1 VCGCVQRW
9 IASNA
14 DSRRKILLL
23 FTRCRRWLV
32 CCTGTSGLDT
42 ASSALRVAAC
52 LAYGV
57 GRPTDDACLLACSLA
72 GSLAKLLRVCVCGPR
87 RLPGMVEQRPAG
99 TGCVWRD
106 EGQRRKAETRRA
118 ECRVLTGRRWDLAGY
133 AGLSPISRAGC
144 GTVAWRGEGKRME
157 KRWERGQQKICLGPE
172 KRLERMKRVERVR
185 DLKMGKRVR
194 PA

>member
-72 GSLAKLLRVCVCGPR
+72 GSLAKLLRVCVCVDLGGCREWWSSVQQVPAASGVTRGSGARLR
-87 RLPGMVEQRPAG
+87 RGEQS
-99 TGCVWRD
+99 
-106 EGQRRKAETRRA
+106 A
-118 ECRVLTGRRWDLAGY
+118 EC
-133 AGLSPISRAGC
+133 
-144 GTVAWRGEGKRME
+144 
-157 KRWERGQQKICLGPE
+157 
-172 KRLERMKRVERVR
+172 
-185 DLKMGKRVR
+185 
-194 PA
+194 